1 MGGLRNLLG
10 WISLPFSLTKVLFRV
25 DKRALRKFLSST
37 DPGTLR
43 ALLKLADQ
51 LGPDLTAKLLTNYLY
66 FSSAMHERLSQF
78 MKPGD
83 LEKLSLPP
91 QVRKG
96 IEGLSTGDPQ
106 VLQALGAFVGM
117 LAGRTLKGM
126 MESEEFRRELG
137 EFIKNLGLLWEETYR
152 LPRE

>member
-1 MGGLRNLLG
+1 MGALRNLLG
-10 WISLPFSLTKVLFRV
+10 WISLPLSLGKVLFRL
-25 DKRALRKFLSST
+25 DKRALRKFLAST
-37 DPGTLR
+37 DPGTIK
-43 ALLKLADQ
+43 ALVKLVEK

-66 FSSAMHERLSQF
+66 FSSAMHEKLSQF
-78 MKPGD
+78 IKPED
-83 LEKLSLPP
+83 LEKLSLSPE
-91 QVRKG
+91 VRKG

-117 LAGRTLKGM
+117 LTGRTLKGL